1 MDIKLDLLRS
11 YYKGGHASLLFRIN
25 KWGFTALLA
34 CFLLT
39 GGGAIY
45 CCHQK
50 AIELDSQIAAKRQN
64 INKVLS
70 VKKNLAMK
78 QKDLIKTCSLRLE
91 ASSCHKNN
99 HSEVLRFL
107 INSIPDS
114 VVLDQIQFKREE
126 MLLSGEGEGREI
138 FIWGE
143 ELYKNLYL
151 QDINYPHFSKNGE
164 RSNFKLRLLFVKL
177 EE

>member
-1 MDIKLDLLRS
+1 
-11 YYKGGHASLLFRIN
+11 
-25 KWGFTALLA
+25 
-34 CFLLT
+34 
-39 GGGAIY
+39 
-45 CCHQK
+45 
-50 AIELDSQIAAKRQN
+50 
-64 INKVLS
+64 
-70 VKKNLAMK
+70 MK

-99 HSEVLRFL
+99 HSSVAVL

-114 VVLDQIQFKREE
+114 VVLDQIQFKEE

-151 QDINYPHFSKNGE
+151 QDINYPHFLKMENDQ
-164 RSNFKLRLLFVKL
+164 F
-177 EE
+177 